1 LKVLHT
7 FPESVRF
14 CLFRRKASDFVD
26 GDSATPQLLSACQK
40 HCLSSGSGVAVK
52 VRQSASLVAGV
63 CTLCVAASASITPVP
78 ATDAASPET
87 TGPVVRPFEL
97 TAASDVLVGSSNVA
111 SLPLQN
117 LITVLNALAGAAGGS
132 NGTGG
137 AGATSLQAL
146 ANVLYSQLVAGTL
159 TSASAS
165 TAINAALATEQTA
178 LTNLA
183 ATPGKILNTDL
194 AALSALFGG
203 STTSQASIQPALNSA
218 PFTQVGT
225 VANVVDVIN
234 VASLPLQNGITA
246 LNALAGAAGGGNGTG
261 GGGATSFQALPNLLY
276 SQLVA
281 GTLTEASATTAING
295 AVTTEQTA
303 LTNLAAT
310 PGKIIAADL
319 AAIQKLAGDSASTLS
334 PAKQQS
340 DTPAL
345 KNSDVDVVASTI
357 AGDEGPKNTTTG
369 STTRA
374 RHAAKAADNSPVS
387 NAIKA
392 IKEASKGSYVGK
404 HRADTV
410 GKKGASGSDENGS
423 KGSTEK

>member
-1 LKVLHT
+1 
-7 FPESVRF
+7 
-14 CLFRRKASDFVD
+14 
-26 GDSATPQLLSACQK
+26 
-40 HCLSSGSGVAVK
+40 
-52 VRQSASLVAGV
+52 
-63 CTLCVAASASITPVP
+63 
-78 ATDAASPET
+78 
-87 TGPVVRPFEL
+87 VRPFEL
-97 TAASDVLVGSSNVA
+97 TAASDVLVGSANVA

-146 ANVLYSQLVAGTL
+146 ANVLYSQLVVGTL

-203 STTSQASIQPALNSA
+203 STTSQASVQPALNSA
-218 PFTQVGT
+218 PVTQFVTGT
-225 VANVVDVIN
+225 NVVDVVN

-281 GTLTEASATTAING
+281 GTLTEASATTAINA

-310 PGKIIAADL
+310 PGKIIATDL
-319 AAIQKLAGDSASTLS
+319 AATQKLASGSAASTLS

-345 KNSDVDVVASTI
+345 KNSDVNVEASKV
-357 AGDEGPKNTTTG
+357 AGDEGAKDTTAG

-374 RHAAKAADNSPVS
+374 RHAAKATDNSPVS
-387 NAIKA
+387 TAIKA

-410 GKKGASGSDENGS
+410 GAKGASGNEENGS